1 MMGTSSHARGGNESS
16 FAGSGE
22 LETLAVDKT
31 DDEGEDYEEECYHN
45 FCFRMFWV

>member
-22 LETLAVDKT
+22 LETLTVDKT
-31 DDEGEDYEEECYHN
+31 DDEEDYKEECYHN
-45 FCFRMFWV
+45 FVFCFGF